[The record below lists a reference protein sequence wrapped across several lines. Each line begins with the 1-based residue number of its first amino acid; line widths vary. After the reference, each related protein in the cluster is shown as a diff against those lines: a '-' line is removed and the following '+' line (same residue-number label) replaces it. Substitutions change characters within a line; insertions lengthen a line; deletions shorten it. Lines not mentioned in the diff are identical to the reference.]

1 MVFMDGPKQRC
12 NQHQQFKIY
21 YKYLTVVWS
30 PSRFKKLGHHTQ
42 KQFRVSALITYFTGQ
57 FKATQQKKTC
67 YADGEKGV
75 DLVGEL
81 YRFRSK
87 GQGEQWT

>member
-1 MVFMDGPKQRC
+1 ML
-12 NQHQQFKIY
+12 IY
-21 YKYLTVVWS
+21 SSVEE
-30 PSRFKKLGHHTQ
+30 
-42 KQFRVSALITYFTGQ
+42 
-57 FKATQQKKTC
+57 TQQKKTC

-87 GQGEQWT
+87 GQGEQ